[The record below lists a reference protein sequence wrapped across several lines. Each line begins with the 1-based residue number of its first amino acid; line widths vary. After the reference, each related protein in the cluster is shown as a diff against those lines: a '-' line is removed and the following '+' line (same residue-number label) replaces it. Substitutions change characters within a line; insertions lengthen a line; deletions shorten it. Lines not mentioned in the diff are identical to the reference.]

1 MRRENAIFAQSVC
14 AEDSKLSVSCFT
26 FGRGRPCYFPVAPI
40 DGKKTKVRGSCL
52 GQSGVNSMLAL
63 MFESAKLIVMFAL
76 IGTIIG
82 LSHFGTKPGTAKR

>member
-1 MRRENAIFAQSVC
+1 
-14 AEDSKLSVSCFT
+14 
-26 FGRGRPCYFPVAPI
+26 
-40 DGKKTKVRGSCL
+40 
-52 GQSGVNSMLAL
+52 MLAL